1 MDFANLKNFMDWLT
15 GWRIPGNVAVVY
27 YKGEKVFEY
36 ASGYSDVESKIPM
49 KGDELF
55 NIYSCSK
62 PVTCVAALQLL
73 ERGKFLLDE
82 PIFNYLPEYK
92 EMYVKG
98 ENDVKIPAKTPI
110 TFRHLFT
117 MTAGLNYNLESE
129 QIKKA
134 VEITNGDADTVMV
147 ARCLADTV
155 LAFEPGTRWSYSLC
169 HDVLGAL
176 VEIISGEELETY
188 VRNHIF
194 KPLGVT
200 DVHFRRTPDLK
211 ERMASQYNFETRTQY
226 ADLVAAQNNAD
237 GLDGKWKNIGK
248 DVAFVFGPKYDG
260 GGAGMVISVP
270 EYAKFANSLANG
282 GICPDGSRILS
293 PGTIDLMRC
302 DQLGNDKIPGFD
314 WAHLCGYSW
323 GLGVRTMV
331 DIGAGGSNG
340 SLGEFGWDGAGGAYL
355 LVDPE
360 RQLSMFYAHQMT
372 NCQGPYVKPRLRN
385 ILYSC
390 ID

>member
-1 MDFANLKNFMDWLT
+1 MDFTKLKNFMDWLT
-15 GWRIPGNVAVVY
+15 GWRIPGNAAVVY

-36 ASGYSDVESKIPM
+36 ASGYSDVESKTPM

-55 NIYSCSK
+55 NIYSCTK

-73 ERGKFLLDE
+73 EQGKYMLDD
-82 PIFNYLPEYK
+82 PISCYIPEYK
-92 EMYVKG
+92 EMYVKSENG
-98 ENDVKIPAKTPI
+98 EKFLAKTPI

-117 MTAGLNYNLESE
+117 MSAGLNYNLESE
-129 QIKKA
+129 PIKKA
-134 VEITNGDADTVMV
+134 VEITKGDADTLTV
-147 ARCLADTV
+147 AKCLAETV
-155 LAFEPGTRWSYSLC
+155 LDFEPGSRWSYSFC

-176 VEIISGEELETY
+176 VEIISGEELEKY
-188 VRNHIF
+188 VQNHIF
-194 KPLGVT
+194 MPLGVT
-200 DVHFRRTPDLK
+200 DVHFRRTDELR
-211 ERMASQYNFETRTQY
+211 ERMACQYNFKTDAVY

-237 GLDGKWKNIGK
+237 GRDGIWENIGK
-248 DVAFVFGPKYDG
+248 DVTFVFGPKYDS

-302 DQLGNDKIPGFD
+302 DQLGNGKIPGFN

-331 DIGAGGSNG
+331 DLAAGGSN
-340 SLGEFGWDGAGGAYL
+340 SSIGEFGWDGAGGCYV

-360 RQLSMFYAHQMT
+360 RQLAMFYAQHMT
-372 NCQGPYVKPRLRN
+372 NCQGPFVKPRLRN
-385 ILYSC
+385 VLYGC
-390 ID
+390 LD

>member
-1 MDFANLKNFMDWLT
+1 MDFTKLKEFMDWLT
-15 GWRIPGNVAVVY
+15 GWRIPGNSAIVY

-36 ASGYSDVESKIPM
+36 SSGYSDVESKTPM
-49 KGDELF
+49 KGDELL

-62 PVTCVAALQLL
+62 PVTCVAALQLY
-73 ERGKFLLDE
+73 EQGKFALDD
-82 PIFNYLPEYK
+82 PISEYIPEYE

-98 ENDVKIPAKTPI
+98 ENGEKIPAKNKI

-117 MTAGLNYNLESE
+117 MSAGLNYDLNSPQIQKALEIGKGSP
-129 QIKKA
+129 
-134 VEITNGDADTVMV
+134 DTVTV
-147 ARCLADTV
+147 AKCLADYT
-155 LAFEPGTRWSYSLC
+155 LDFEPGTRWSYSLC

-176 VEIISGEELETY
+176 VEIISGETLEEY
-188 VRNHIF
+188 VRKHIF
-194 KPLGVT
+194 NPLGVT
-200 DVHFRRTPDLK
+200 DVYFRRTPEIK
-211 ERMASQYNFETRTQY
+211 ERMASQYNFKTDVDY

-237 GLDGKWKNIGK
+237 GKDGFWENIGK
-248 DVAFVFGPKYDG
+248 DVSFSFGTDYNG
-260 GGAGMVISVP
+260 GGGGLVISVP
-270 EYAKFANSLANG
+270 DYAKFANALANG
-282 GICPDGSRILS
+282 GICPDGTRILS

-302 DQLGNDKIPGFD
+302 DQLGNGKIPGFD
-314 WAHLCGYSW
+314 WPHLCGYSW

-331 DIGAGGSNG
+331 DLGAGGSNS

-360 RQLSMFYAHQMT
+360 RQLAMFYAHQMT

-385 ILYSC
+385 ILYGC